1 MDEPKP
7 RRRRMPRW
15 KRLSIAGGFFVLGV
29 IGVVTPIM
37 PQTIFFVVAVLLVG
51 PDIPPM
57 RRAGTAILRR
67 WPRLRRLVPRKI
79 RDEAKRLR

>member
-15 KRLSIAGGFFVLGV
+15 KRLSIAAGFFLLGV
-29 IGVVTPIM
+29 IGVLTPVM
-37 PQTIFFVVAVLLVG
+37 PQTIFFIVAVLLAG

-57 RRAGTAILRR
+57 RRAGIAILRR
-67 WPRLRRLVPRKI
+67 WPRLRRLVPRKF